1 MGAAFLEPRHH
12 DAARIVVGLLTA
24 RPSTPTLAEEVA
36 VGLGADALRPDEVA
50 AGAAILL
57 DRILGDVTA
66 ALRLDRAETL
76 EVLGR
81 WVAADEFAGR
91 SHP

>member
-1 MGAAFLEPRHH
+1 MFADPTHH
-12 DAARIVVGLLTA
+12 AAARVVVGILAA
-24 RPSTPTLAEEVA
+24 RPATPEAAEVVA
-36 VGLGADALRPDEVA
+36 LQLGVDDLTTTEVA

-76 EVLGR
+76 ATLGR
-81 WVAADEFAGR
+81 WVAADEFAG
-91 SHP
+91 H